1 MAETRDASAD
11 ATAMVPV
18 QEAHGPSTAQTYVV
32 DTGVFVR
39 WFLAQDGYE
48 HAREIQ
54 KRFVLDEIA
63 LVTTDIA
70 RIELAHVL
78 RNKGYVPRL
87 LDRNSYVKAVR
98 AIDDLGV
105 EIRPTDAETL
115 ERAADWAVQLSL
127 RFFDALFVDLAVQ
140 TGCPLLT
147 SDIRLARAVTGYIS
161 TEVLR
166 PS

>member
-1 MAETRDASAD
+1 MAEIRDAPVE
-11 ATAMVPV
+11 ATATVPA
-18 QEAHGPSTAQTYVV
+18 QEAHGLATAQTYVV

-54 KRFVLDEIA
+54 KRFVLDEIT

-78 RNKGYVPRL
+78 RTKGCVPGL

-98 AIDDLGV
+98 TIDDLGM

-115 ERAADWAVQLSL
+115 ERAVDWAVQLSL

-147 SDIRLARAVTGYIS
+147 SDIRLARAATRYIS

-166 PS
+166 PR

>member
-1 MAETRDASAD
+1 M
-11 ATAMVPV
+11 
-18 QEAHGPSTAQTYVV
+18 
-32 DTGVFVR
+32 
-39 WFLAQDGYE
+39 
-48 HAREIQ
+48 
-54 KRFVLDEIA
+54 
-63 LVTTDIA
+63 TTDIA
-70 RIELAHVL
+70 RIELTHVL
-78 RNKGYVPRL
+78 RTKGYVPGL

-147 SDIRLARAVTGYIS
+147 SDIRLARAATRYIS

-166 PS
+166 PR